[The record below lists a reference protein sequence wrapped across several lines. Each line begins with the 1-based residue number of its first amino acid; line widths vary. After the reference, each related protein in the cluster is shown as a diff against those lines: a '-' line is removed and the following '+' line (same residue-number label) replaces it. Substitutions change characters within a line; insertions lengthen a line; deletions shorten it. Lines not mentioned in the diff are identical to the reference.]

1 MKWDTEKEEKGW
13 GGGVK
18 NNVLKYQAYDNDINI
33 NDMIFLKIFTGRN
46 IFISFIVLVIYIVRV
61 NRK

>member
-18 NNVLKYQAYDNDINI
+18 NNVLKYQAYDINI

-46 IFISFIVLVIYIVRV
+46 IFISFNRTRNIYFLCTRI
-61 NRK
+61 